1 MIGIG
6 IDDMFIIYSS
16 FVYTNN
22 KREENRIDINETIK
36 KTLARSGV
44 SITITSLTDFVAF
57 LVGVTTDFPSVQIF
71 CVYAGVSILFC
82 FFYQLTFFAGFL
94 CLHLARVQKKNNAF
108 LVCVSQER
116 FNKLGV
122 CARFACFD
130 SKTTLE
136 EMNEPNEANST
147 ELVELKPVDAN
158 QINQEQN
165 HQEKPVVKKVR
176 KNSKYDTKIKVS
188 HFKE

>member
-1 MIGIG
+1 MVIGIG

-16 FVYTNN
+16 FVYTNK
-22 KREENRIDINETIK
+22 KREGSRIDIEETIK
-36 KTLARSGV
+36 KTMARSGV

-94 CLHLARVQKKNNAF
+94 CLHLVRVQKKHNAF

-122 CARFACFD
+122 CAKFACFD
-130 SKTTLE
+130 SKNSLD
-136 EMNEPNEANST
+136 EMDDSNDDRNST
-147 ELVELKPVDAN
+147 ELVELKPASS
-158 QINQEQN
+158 QSPQSLEQDQSQ
-165 HQEKPVVKKVR
+165 QEKTVVKKVR
-176 KNSKYDTKIKVS
+176 KNSKYDTKIKV
-188 HFKE
+188 